1 MLAGKTGAYWWTGSA
16 AILSDAAESVVH
28 VGAVAFAA
36 FSLWLAGHPP
46 NDRFRYGYERVSF
59 FSAGFEG
66 ALIVLAGFF
75 IIYSAVE
82 KWLHGLVLENLG
94 GGAVIVL
101 AAALMNAGLGAYL
114 VYRGKRTHSIILEAN
129 GRHVLTDSWTSFG
142 VVGGLGLVLLT
153 GWKPFDPILAIA
165 VALNILWSGWSL
177 VRRSI
182 AGLMDYTDRALS
194 AEITREFAR
203 LTGEL
208 NLSYH
213 ELRFRDTGQRIL
225 VEAHLLFPFE
235 MKLGE
240 AHRLATCI
248 EQTLPS
254 RCSRPVEVIT
264 HLEAL
269 EDHAQVHSS
278 APGAAGEDSPAGA
291 PRPGDR

>member
-1 MLAGKTGAYWWTGSA
+1 M
-16 AILSDAAESVVH
+16 
-28 VGAVAFAA
+28 
-36 FSLWLAGHPP
+36 
-46 NDRFRYGYERVSF
+46 
-59 FSAGFEG
+59 
-66 ALIVLAGFF
+66 
-75 IIYSAVE
+75 
-82 KWLHGLVLENLG
+82 
-94 GGAVIVL
+94 
-101 AAALMNAGLGAYL
+101 
-114 VYRGKRTHSIILEAN
+114 
-129 GRHVLTDSWTSFG
+129 LTDSWTSFG

-177 VRRSI
+177 IRRSI
-182 AGLMDYTDRALS
+182 AGLMDYTDQALS
-194 AEITREFAR
+194 AEITLEFER
-203 LTGEL
+203 LTAEL

-240 AHRLATCI
+240 AHRLATCV

-264 HLEAL
+264 HLEAF

-278 APGAAGEDSPAGA
+278 FSGANGQNGPAGV
-291 PRPGDR
+291 RCQGEG